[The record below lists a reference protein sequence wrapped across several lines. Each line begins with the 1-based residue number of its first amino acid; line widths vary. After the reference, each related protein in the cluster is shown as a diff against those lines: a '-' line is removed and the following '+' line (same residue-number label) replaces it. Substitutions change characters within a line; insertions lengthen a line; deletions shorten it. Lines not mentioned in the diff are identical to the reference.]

1 MKGFN
6 SLCYV
11 KSVLQELQIPLS
23 YMKDKGIWLTK
34 NSRSLSLKNII
45 TTWYIFFPLVKQTW
59 EKEPSPKNPTPHQ
72 HSFKDILE
80 SWISAFGFFGGGSWG
95 VLIVCLFVL
104 LGRFIRWNGGWKRK
118 IKERKRKKKRDK
130 NLFPHQKNWIHYGMW
145 LSSHDIGLSWEQ
157 VNLSTSFLTISLL
170 WMTLPQMVIFLFV
183 IIFS

>member
-59 EKEPSPKNPTPHQ
+59 EKEPPPKNPTPHQ

-118 IKERKRKKKRDK
+118 IKERKRKKKEIK
-130 NLFPHQKNWIHYGMW
+130 IY
-145 LSSHDIGLSWEQ
+145 
-157 VNLSTSFLTISLL
+157 FLTKKTEYIMVCDLVPMILDYHESK
-170 WMTLPQMVIFLFV
+170 WILPHLFWQYLYYEWHYHRW
-183 IIFS
+183 